1 MPPKGST
8 YRVSANDAP
17 AYYESTIAKQKLAAQ
32 AVLAGRGR
40 RNGVSA
46 LANGNT
52 SKDMV
57 SAGDLAAQGRGQAQ
71 NLNDGGVSTPNY
83 LFE

>member
-8 YRVSANDAP
+8 YRVSANDAS
-17 AYYESTIAKQKLAAQ
+17 AYDESTIAKQKLAAQ

-46 LANGNT
+46 FANGNN
-52 SKDMV
+52 SREMV
-57 SAGDLAAQGRGQAQ
+57 SVVDLAGQGRVQGH
-71 NLNDGGVSTPNY
+71 NLNDGGVSSS
-83 LFE
+83 

>member
-8 YRVSANDAP
+8 YRVSAIDAST
-17 AYYESTIAKQKLAAQ
+17 YDESTIAKQKLAAQ

-40 RNGVSA
+40 RNGAST

-57 SAGDLAAQGRGQAQ
+57 STSDLATQARGQAQ
-71 NLNDGGVSTPNY
+71 NLNDGGVSLPSY
-83 LFE
+83 SFW